1 LLTSFSLFFSEL
13 SLVGLALDVALFGF
27 LKLFAYSVLLCYL
40 TLKSVLEVT
49 LATYDTLIIF
59 V

>member
-1 LLTSFSLFFSEL
+1 
-13 SLVGLALDVALFGF
+13 VGLALDVFGF

>member
-1 LLTSFSLFFSEL
+1 M
-13 SLVGLALDVALFGF
+13 GLALDVALFGF